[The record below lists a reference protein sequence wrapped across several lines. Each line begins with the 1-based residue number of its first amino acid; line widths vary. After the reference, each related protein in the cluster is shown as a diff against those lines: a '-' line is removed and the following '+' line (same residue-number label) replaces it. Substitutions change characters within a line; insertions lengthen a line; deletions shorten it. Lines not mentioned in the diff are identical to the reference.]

1 VRIFPTRLPF
11 FKNLGL
17 GELANTP
24 RFLVSKGSNAN
35 GWYEIYSDG
44 FKRVGQAW
52 STPLSIPT
60 PASGVRVNYPISFT
74 SKLNGL
80 YVTENGNTS
89 NNFELPNPAAIGLT
103 GFNIATMEATLGS
116 SPTTSYG
123 TTFTGYYVAEG
134 Y

>member
-1 VRIFPTRLPF
+1 MCNCFS
-11 FKNLGL
+11 KNLGL
-17 GELANTP
+17 GELAKTP

-80 YVTENGNTS
+80 FVTENGNTS
-89 NNFELPNPAAIGLT
+89 NNFEFANPAQIGFT
-103 GFNIATMEATLGS
+103 GFNMATMEVTLSSSPIASYGS
-116 SPTTSYG
+116 S
-123 TTFTGYYVAEG
+123 FTGFYVAEG

>member
-1 VRIFPTRLPF
+1 MTV
-11 FKNLGL
+11 
-17 GELANTP
+17 LAATP
-24 RFLVSKGSNAN
+24 RYLVSKGENAN

-44 FKRVGQAW
+44 FKRVGQSWPSA
-52 STPLSIPT
+52 LAIPT

-80 YVTENGNTS
+80 FVTENGNTS
-89 NNFELPNPAAIGLT
+89 NNFEFPNPAAIGLT
-103 GFNIATMEATLGS
+103 GFNMATMEATLGS

-123 TTFTGYYVAEG
+123 SIFTGFYVAEG